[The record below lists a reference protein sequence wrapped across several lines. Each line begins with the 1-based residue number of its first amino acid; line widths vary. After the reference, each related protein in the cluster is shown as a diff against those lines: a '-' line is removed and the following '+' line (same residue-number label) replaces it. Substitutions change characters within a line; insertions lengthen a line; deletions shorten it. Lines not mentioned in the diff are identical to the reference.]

1 MRCTNLLVPGVP
13 VLTRGDRC
21 TNLLVPGVPVDLLL
35 IARWTM
41 VAIALR
47 GFLGF
52 GVPVVV

>member
-1 MRCTNLLVPGVP
+1 
-13 VLTRGDRC
+13 
-21 TNLLVPGVPVDLLL
+21 VPGVPVDLLL